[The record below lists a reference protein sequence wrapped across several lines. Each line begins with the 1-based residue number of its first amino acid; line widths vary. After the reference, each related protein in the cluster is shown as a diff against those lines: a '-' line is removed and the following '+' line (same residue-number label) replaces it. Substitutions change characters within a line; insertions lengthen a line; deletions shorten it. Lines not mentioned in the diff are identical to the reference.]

1 CRSARIGCVDSKRAL
16 AEAMITALAPIQERK
31 RELLAK
37 PGLVNEILGDGAA
50 TARKVAA
57 QTMVQVRERLGL
69 LPLR

>member
-1 CRSARIGCVDSKRAL
+1 
-16 AEAMITALAPIQERK
+16 MITALAPIQERK

-57 QTMVQVRERLGL
+57 QTMVQVRATRP